1 MLLYQAQEV
10 LLGSLHGPYCVKEAV
25 EGTALVLELEDGTA
39 LVLELE
45 DWTAGLKG
53 PLPVVPE
60 LELELES
67 EPLLTASLC

>member
-10 LLGSLHGPYCVKEAV
+10 LVGSLHGPYCVKEAV
-25 EGTALVLELEDGTA
+25 EATALM
-39 LVLELE
+39 LELE
-45 DWTAGLKG
+45 DWTAGLDV
-53 PLPVVPE
+53 VVPE